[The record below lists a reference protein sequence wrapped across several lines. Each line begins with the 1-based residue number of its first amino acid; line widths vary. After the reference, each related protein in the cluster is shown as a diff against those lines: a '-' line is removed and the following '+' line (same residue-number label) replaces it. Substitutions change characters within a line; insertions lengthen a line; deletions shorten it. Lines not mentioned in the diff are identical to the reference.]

1 MRAIVL
7 QVLLLMVTAL
17 PAAAQLGKQVVVE
30 EGTPEDAELTAIQN
44 AKGPQQK
51 LALLDKFA
59 AAHPTGDMAL
69 MADNLYVSIYSG
81 QQDYAKAYEYG
92 DKALALDPN
101 NINVAVALVRDAQ
114 LQGNT
119 AKMVYYGVR
128 VGGMV
133 ARYEAE
139 PAPAGTSPDVWAEE
153 QKQALASAGP
163 LVNWVAQSVYA
174 AIAAQGASAAKTN
187 ELTEMAKAFP
197 NSTYAPRSK

>member
-7 QVLLLMVTAL
+7 QVILVMVTAL

-30 EGTPEDAELTAIQN
+30 EGTPEDAEVKAIQN
-44 AKGPQQK
+44 AKSPQQK

-69 MADNLYVSIYSG
+69 MADDLYVSIYSG
-81 QQDYAKAYEYG
+81 QQEYAKAYEYG

-101 NINVAVALVRDAQ
+101 NLSVAVDLVRDAQ

-119 AKMVYYGVR
+119 AKMVSYGVR

-139 PAPAGTSPDVWAEE
+139 PPPAGTSPDVWAQE
-153 QKQALASAGP
+153 QKQAVASAQP
-163 LVNWVAQSVYA
+163 LLNWVAQSVYT
-174 AIAAQGASAAKTN
+174 AIATQSESAAKSN
-187 ELTEMAKAFP
+187 ELTQMAKAFP